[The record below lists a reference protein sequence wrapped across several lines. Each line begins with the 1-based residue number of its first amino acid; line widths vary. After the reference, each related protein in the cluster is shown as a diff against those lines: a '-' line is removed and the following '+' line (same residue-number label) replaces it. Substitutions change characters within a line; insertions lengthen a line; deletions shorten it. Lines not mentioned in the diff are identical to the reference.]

1 MKLSS
6 ASWVAVGSLVV
17 AGVALAAPG
26 LPARPV
32 LIAVG
37 MLTAPGIAI
46 GRLAGIRD
54 ALVLVLVAVPVS
66 LALAGL
72 LATAMLYVGVWSTE
86 LVFAT
91 ITFITVGGLVLASR
105 ERRARGALVALGLL
119 PGVLL
124 FAAGLSA
131 ATR

>member
-1 MKLSS
+1 MRPSS
-6 ASWVAVGSLVV
+6 ASLVAVGCLGV
-17 AGVALAAPG
+17 AGIAIAVPG
-26 LPARPV
+26 LPGGSL

-37 MLTAPGIAI
+37 MLVAPGIAI

-54 ALVLVLVAVPVS
+54 ALVLALVVVPVS

-72 LATAMLYVGVWSTE
+72 LATAMLYLGVWSAE
-86 LVFAT
+86 LSFAIVAV
-91 ITFITVGGLVLASR
+91 ITLAGLVLASR
-105 ERRARGALVALGLL
+105 ERRARGALVVLGLL

-124 FAAGLSA
+124 IAAGLSA